1 MKKIL
6 LTGANGFL
14 GSHILKLLLKE
25 GYHPIL
31 LLRATSDLWRI
42 EEVLDKCDTFIVNE
56 VEQNLKDVFEAHEIY
71 GVIHTATEY
80 GRDQPLSQLL
90 KTNVIFPVE
99 LIEHGL
105 RSNIKVFINAD
116 TFFAKPQFKQTYL
129 NNYTE
134 SKRILEKFLVQ
145 LSQDV
150 LVCNLRLEHVFGEND
165 SPQKFVT
172 GIINKL
178 NQNEKEILLTEGT
191 QKRDFIYIEDAAD
204 AFIHVLKFADNKKE
218 YKEFQIGTGESI
230 SIRTFVEVVAR
241 ITHSKSKLIFGAL
254 PTREGDIKDSFADIS
269 NLIALGW
276 KPKFDLQMAITNLL
290 LQDKNL
296 NNEHRF

>member
-6 LTGANGFL
+6 ITGANGFL

-42 EEVLDKCDTFIVNE
+42 EEVLDQCDIFVLNE
-56 VEQNLKDVFEAHEIY
+56 AEQNLKNVFNSHEIY

-99 LIEHGL
+99 LIEHGI

-172 GIINKL
+172 AIINKL
-178 NQNEKEILLTEGT
+178 NENEKEILLTEGT
-191 QKRDFIYIEDAAD
+191 QKRDFIYIEDAAN
-204 AFIHVLKFADNKKE
+204 AFIHVLKFADNKNG
-218 YKEFQIGTGESI
+218 YKEFQIGTGKSI
-230 SIRTFVEVVAR
+230 SIRAFVEEAAR
-241 ITHSKSKLIFGAL
+241 VTHSESNLIFGAL
-254 PTREGDIKDSFADIS
+254 PTREGDIKDSFADNA

-276 KPKFDLQMAITNLL
+276 EPKFDLQLALANLL